1 MNRVLVRKILLQLSV
16 HLCAFMAFI
25 LAADILFGSY
35 VSVDYIGD
43 TEKYILDPFP
53 MSEDELDRIV
63 TDIFAHQASDIMRY
77 TAACRILR
85 VSNGIEVGRMVDIS
99 DYYNGSSK
107 IKIRYS
113 VSDLIN
119 FGRRGV
125 SYIEKNY
132 SITDFVYHYGDP
144 MYVQNFDLDEYGNLY
159 FKGFESVNKNRG
171 QDSYSP
177 EGDDLILGDGDKKI
191 LDAMSEMEPADLMHL
206 IVEYCIRHYP
216 EDVSMTVWD
225 DGMVYVTVKEPN
237 PDGDSGPSLEYEDL
251 IRNWDSYFIVM
262 DELKSAATLFSSCYD
277 IYREG
282 QTIYDSDKMNLF
294 YHITTTDSLGISH
307 VYTNDLESKKYDDTE
322 LTDIYSGHKH
332 YLICYYDDL
341 EYSTLS
347 NINEAVIT
355 DVIKAFPTVYPDNT
369 CVWMYLDDNFTKAE
383 DIYYNVN
390 YKYNDVKQLSRLY
403 ALLITVFA
411 LLWLLSFSYLVF
423 ITGVVERDG
432 KEEYILLPQDRVWIE
447 LLILLTYAFFVLFR
461 YYTRYLA
468 DLLDNNLSEFSSL
481 SEKLLKDSEIS
492 SYIVFG
498 LFGLSVSM
506 ALSFIVFS
514 VVRRIRAGVLYQY
527 SFTRKIRQLFEW
539 FALSLSGG
547 TGAAATVLL
556 PYVLFLGSNFGGM
569 FLILHLVE
577 SKIYVSAILVG
588 GLLLFL
594 DISVGITMFLTT
606 AEKKQ
611 LLDGI
616 ARIRGGETDYKINVQ
631 NLRAENRNLAESINN
646 IGEGIKQAV
655 DDSIVEEHL
664 RTELITNVSHDL
676 KTPLTSIINYS
687 DLLKRENLT
696 EEQKKEYLKVI
707 TDKSIKLKK
716 LLEDLLEASKLS
728 SGKIEI
734 IKARTNLTELINQAL
749 GEYEG
754 RFKDKNLDVVTN
766 VFPRVL
772 VFADAACM
780 WRVFDNLFENIC
792 KYAMS
797 GTRVYFEL
805 IAFNGE
811 VEIKVK
817 NVSRAKPEFQGYELT
832 ERFIRGD
839 QSRSGEGSG
848 LGLFIAKSLIEA
860 HNGKFEVVVDGDQFT
875 TIITMKELGTDNND
889 WDYIY
894 GDDLS

>member
-1 MNRVLVRKILLQLSV
+1 MNRVFVRKILLHISV

-35 VSVDYIGD
+35 VSVNYIGD

-53 MSEDELDRIV
+53 MSEDELDKIV
-63 TDIFAHQASDIMRY
+63 TDIFAHQAGDIMRY

-85 VSNGIEVGRMVDIS
+85 VSNGIEVDRLVDIS
-99 DYYNGSSK
+99 DYYTGPSK

-119 FGRRGV
+119 YGRRGV
-125 SYIEKNY
+125 SYVEKNY

-144 MYVQNFDLDEYGNLY
+144 MFVQNFDLDEYGNLY
-159 FKGFESVNKNRG
+159 FKGFDTVNRNRNSESYNT
-171 QDSYSP
+171 
-177 EGDDLILGDGDKKI
+177 EEDDIILGDGDKKI
-191 LDAMSEMEPADLMHL
+191 MNAMSEMEPADLMHL
-206 IVEYCIRHYP
+206 VAEYCIRHYP
-216 EDVSMTVWD
+216 DDVSMTVWD
-225 DGMVYVTVKEPN
+225 DGMVYVTVREPN
-237 PDGDSGPSLEYEDL
+237 LEGDSRADIADEDV
-251 IRNWDSYFIVM
+251 IKNWDSYFIVI
-262 DELKSAATLFSSCYD
+262 DELKTAATLFSSCYD

-282 QTIYDSDKMNLF
+282 QTIYDSDKMNLL
-294 YHITTTDSLGISH
+294 YHIKTTDSLGISH
-307 VYTNDLESKKYDDTE
+307 VYTNDQESKKYDDTE

-332 YLICYYDDL
+332 YLICYYDEL

-347 NINEAVIT
+347 DINESVIT
-355 DVIKAFPTVYPDNT
+355 DVIKAFPTVYPDET
-369 CVWMYLDDNFTKAE
+369 CVWMYLDDNFSKAE
-383 DIYYNVN
+383 DIYYNVSF
-390 YKYNDVKQLSRLY
+390 KYNDVKQLSRLY
-403 ALLITVFA
+403 ALLITIFA

-432 KEEYILLPQDRVWIE
+432 REEYMLLPQDRVWLE

-461 YYTRYLA
+461 YYTKYLG
-468 DLLDNNLSEFSSL
+468 DLLNDNFSEFSSL
-481 SEKLLKDSEIS
+481 SDKLLKDSGIS
-492 SYIVFG
+492 SYVVFG

-506 ALSFIVFS
+506 ALSFIIFS
-514 VVRRIRAGVLYQY
+514 IVRRIRAGVLYEY
-527 SFTRKIRQLFEW
+527 SFTRKVRQLFEW

-556 PYVLFLGSNFGGM
+556 PYVLFLGANFGGM
-569 FLILHLVE
+569 FLIIHLVN

-594 DISVGITMFLTT
+594 DVSVGITMFLVT

-616 ARIRGGETDYKINVQ
+616 ARIRGGETDYKINVK

-655 DDSIVEEHL
+655 EDSIVEEHL

-696 EEQKKEYLKVI
+696 EKQKKEYLKVI

-754 RFKDKNLDVVTN
+754 RFKEKNLDVVTN

-780 WRVFDNLFENIC
+780 WRVLDNLFENIC

-875 TIITMKELGTDNND
+875 TIITMKELGYDTTD

>member
-1 MNRVLVRKILLQLSV
+1 MNRVFVRKILLHISV

-35 VSVDYIGD
+35 VSVNYIGD

-53 MSEDELDRIV
+53 MSEDELDKIV
-63 TDIFAHQASDIMRY
+63 TDIFAHQAGDIMRY

-85 VSNGIEVGRMVDIS
+85 VSNGIEVDRLVDIS
-99 DYYNGSSK
+99 DYYTGPSK

-119 FGRRGV
+119 YGRRGV
-125 SYIEKNY
+125 SYVEKNY

-144 MYVQNFDLDEYGNLY
+144 MFVQNFDLDEYGNLY
-159 FKGFESVNKNRG
+159 FKGFDTVNRNRNSESYNT
-171 QDSYSP
+171 
-177 EGDDLILGDGDKKI
+177 EEDDIILGDGDKKI
-191 LDAMSEMEPADLMHL
+191 MNAMSEMEPADLMHL
-206 IVEYCIRHYP
+206 VAEYCIRHYP
-216 EDVSMTVWD
+216 DDVSMTVWD
-225 DGMVYVTVKEPN
+225 DGMVYVTVREPN
-237 PDGDSGPSLEYEDL
+237 LEGDSRADIADEDV
-251 IRNWDSYFIVM
+251 IKNWDSYFIVI
-262 DELKSAATLFSSCYD
+262 DELKTAATLFSSCYD

-282 QTIYDSDKMNLF
+282 QTIYDSDKMNLL
-294 YHITTTDSLGISH
+294 YHIKTTDSLGISH
-307 VYTNDLESKKYDDTE
+307 VYTNDQESKKYDDTE

-332 YLICYYDDL
+332 YLICYYDEL

-347 NINEAVIT
+347 DINESVIT
-355 DVIKAFPTVYPDNT
+355 DVIKAFPTVYPDET
-369 CVWMYLDDNFTKAE
+369 CVWMYLDDNFSKAE
-383 DIYYNVN
+383 DIYYNVSF
-390 YKYNDVKQLSRLY
+390 KYNDVKQLSRLY
-403 ALLITVFA
+403 ALLITIFA

-432 KEEYILLPQDRVWIE
+432 REEYILLPQDRVWLE

-461 YYTRYLA
+461 YYTKYLG
-468 DLLDNNLSEFSSL
+468 DLLNDNFSEFSSL
-481 SEKLLKDSEIS
+481 SDKLLKDSGIS
-492 SYIVFG
+492 SYVVFG

-506 ALSFIVFS
+506 ALSFIIFS
-514 VVRRIRAGVLYQY
+514 IVRRIRAGVLYEY
-527 SFTRKIRQLFEW
+527 SFTRKVRQLFEW

-556 PYVLFLGSNFGGM
+556 PYVLFLGANFGGM
-569 FLILHLVE
+569 FLIIHLVN

-594 DISVGITMFLTT
+594 DVSVGITMFLVT

-616 ARIRGGETDYKINVQ
+616 ARIRGGETDYKTNVK

-655 DDSIVEEHL
+655 EDSIVEEHL

-696 EEQKKEYLKVI
+696 EKQKKEYLKVI

-754 RFKDKNLDVVTN
+754 RFKEKNLDVVTN

-780 WRVFDNLFENIC
+780 WRVLDNLFENIC

-875 TIITMKELGTDNND
+875 TIITMKELGYDTTD

>member
-1 MNRVLVRKILLQLSV
+1 MSRVLVRKILLHICV

-35 VSVDYIGD
+35 VSVDYIGES
-43 TEKYILDPFP
+43 EKYILDPFP
-53 MSEDELDRIV
+53 MSEDELDKIV

-85 VSNGIEVGRMVDIS
+85 VSNGIEVNRMVDIS
-99 DYYNGSSK
+99 DYYTGASK
-107 IKIRYS
+107 IKIKYS

-119 FGRRGV
+119 YGRRGV

-144 MYVQNFDLDEYGNLY
+144 MYIQNFDLDEYGNLY
-159 FKGFESVNKNRG
+159 FKGFETVNRNRST
-171 QDSYSP
+171 DSFAT
-177 EGDDLILGDGDKKI
+177 EEEEIILGDGDKKI
-191 LDAMSEMEPADLMHL
+191 MNAMSALEPADLMHL
-206 IVEYCIRHYP
+206 VVEYCIRRYP
-216 EDVSMTVWD
+216 DDISMTVWD
-225 DGMVYVTVKEPN
+225 DGMVYVTVREPN
-237 PDGDSGPSLEYEDL
+237 LEGDSRTNLEDDEI
-251 IRNWDSYFIVM
+251 IRNWDSYFVVI

-277 IYREG
+277 IYRDG
-282 QTIYDSDKMNLF
+282 QTLYDSDKMNLF
-294 YHITTTDSLGISH
+294 YHIKTTDSLGISH
-307 VYTNDLESKKYDDTE
+307 VYTNDQESKKFDDTE

-332 YLICYYDDL
+332 YLICYYNDL

-347 NINEAVIT
+347 DINESVIT
-355 DVIKAFPTVYPDNT
+355 DVIKAFPSVYPDST
-369 CVWMYLDDNFTKAE
+369 CVWMYLDDNFSKAE
-383 DIYYNVN
+383 DIYYNVS

-423 ITGVVERDG
+423 ITGVVDRDG
-432 KEEYILLPQDRVWIE
+432 REEYILLPQDRVWIE

-461 YYTRYLA
+461 YYTKYLGNI
-468 DLLDNNLSEFSSL
+468 LDDNLSEFSSL
-481 SEKLLKDSEIS
+481 GDKLFTDSGIS

-498 LFGLSVSM
+498 LFGLSVSL

-514 VVRRIRAGVLYQY
+514 IVRRIRAGVLYEY
-527 SFTRKIRQLFEW
+527 SFTRKVRQLFEW

-556 PYVLFLGSNFGGM
+556 PYVLFLGANFGGM
-569 FLILHLVE
+569 FLVLHLVN

-594 DISVGITMFLTT
+594 DVSVGITMFLVT

-616 ARIRGGETDYKINVQ
+616 ARIRGGETDYKINVK

-754 RFKDKNLDVVTN
+754 RFKEKNLDVVTN

-780 WRVFDNLFENIC
+780 WRVLDNLFENIC

-875 TIITMKELGTDNND
+875 TIITMKELGSDTTD

>member
-1 MNRVLVRKILLQLSV
+1 MNRVFVRKILLHISV

-35 VSVDYIGD
+35 VSVNYIGD

-53 MSEDELDRIV
+53 MSEDELDKIV
-63 TDIFAHQASDIMRY
+63 TDIFAHQAGDIMRY

-85 VSNGIEVGRMVDIS
+85 VSNGIEVDRLVDIS
-99 DYYNGSSK
+99 DYYTGPSK

-119 FGRRGV
+119 YGRRGV
-125 SYIEKNY
+125 SYVEKNY

-144 MYVQNFDLDEYGNLY
+144 MFVQNFDLDEYGNLY
-159 FKGFESVNKNRG
+159 FKGFDTVNRNRNSESYNT
-171 QDSYSP
+171 
-177 EGDDLILGDGDKKI
+177 EEDDIILGDGDKKI
-191 LDAMSEMEPADLMHL
+191 MNAMSEMEPADLMHL
-206 IVEYCIRHYP
+206 VAEYCIRHYP
-216 EDVSMTVWD
+216 DDVSMTVWD
-225 DGMVYVTVKEPN
+225 DGMVYVTVREPN
-237 PDGDSGPSLEYEDL
+237 LEGDSRADIADEDV
-251 IRNWDSYFIVM
+251 IKNWDSYFIVI
-262 DELKSAATLFSSCYD
+262 DELKTAATLFSSCYD

-282 QTIYDSDKMNLF
+282 QTIYDSDKMNLL
-294 YHITTTDSLGISH
+294 YHIKTTDSLGISH
-307 VYTNDLESKKYDDTE
+307 VYTNDQESKKYDDTE

-332 YLICYYDDL
+332 YLICYYDEL

-347 NINEAVIT
+347 DINESVIT
-355 DVIKAFPTVYPDNT
+355 DVIKAFPTVYPDET
-369 CVWMYLDDNFTKAE
+369 CVWMYLDDNFSKAE
-383 DIYYNVN
+383 DIYYNVSF
-390 YKYNDVKQLSRLY
+390 KYNDVKQLSRLY
-403 ALLITVFA
+403 ALLITIFA

-432 KEEYILLPQDRVWIE
+432 REEYILLPQDRVWLE

-461 YYTRYLA
+461 YYTKYLG
-468 DLLDNNLSEFSSL
+468 DLLNDNFSEFSSL
-481 SEKLLKDSEIS
+481 SDKLLKDSGIS
-492 SYIVFG
+492 SYVVFG

-506 ALSFIVFS
+506 ALSFIIFS
-514 VVRRIRAGVLYQY
+514 IVRRIRAGVLYEY
-527 SFTRKIRQLFEW
+527 SFTRKVRQLFEW

-556 PYVLFLGSNFGGM
+556 PYVLFLGANFGGM
-569 FLILHLVE
+569 FLIIHLVN

-594 DISVGITMFLTT
+594 DVSVGITMFLVT

-616 ARIRGGETDYKINVQ
+616 ARIRGGETDYKINVK

-655 DDSIVEEHL
+655 EDSIVEEHL

-696 EEQKKEYLKVI
+696 EKQKKEYLKVI

-754 RFKDKNLDVVTN
+754 RFKEKNLDVVTN

-780 WRVFDNLFENIC
+780 WRVLDNLFENIC

-875 TIITMKELGTDNND
+875 TIITMKELGYDTTD

>member
-1 MNRVLVRKILLQLSV
+1 MNRVFVRKILLHISV

-35 VSVDYIGD
+35 VSVNYIGD

-53 MSEDELDRIV
+53 MSEDELDKIV
-63 TDIFAHQASDIMRY
+63 TDIFAHQAGDIMRY

-85 VSNGIEVGRMVDIS
+85 VSNGIEVDRLVDIS
-99 DYYNGSSK
+99 DYYTGPSK

-119 FGRRGV
+119 YGRRGV
-125 SYIEKNY
+125 SYVEKNY

-144 MYVQNFDLDEYGNLY
+144 MFVQNFDLDEYGNLY
-159 FKGFESVNKNRG
+159 FKGFDTVNRNRNSESYNT
-171 QDSYSP
+171 
-177 EGDDLILGDGDKKI
+177 EEDDIILGDGDKKI
-191 LDAMSEMEPADLMHL
+191 MNAMSEMEPADLMHL
-206 IVEYCIRHYP
+206 VAEYCIRHYP
-216 EDVSMTVWD
+216 DDVSMTVWD
-225 DGMVYVTVKEPN
+225 DGMVYVTVREPN
-237 PDGDSGPSLEYEDL
+237 LEGDSRADIADEDV
-251 IRNWDSYFIVM
+251 IKNWDSYFIVI
-262 DELKSAATLFSSCYD
+262 DELKTAATLFSSCYD

-282 QTIYDSDKMNLF
+282 QTIYDSDKMNLL
-294 YHITTTDSLGISH
+294 YHIKTTDSLGISH
-307 VYTNDLESKKYDDTE
+307 VYTNDQESKKYDDTE

-332 YLICYYDDL
+332 YLICYYDEL

-347 NINEAVIT
+347 DINESVIT
-355 DVIKAFPTVYPDNT
+355 DVIKAFPTVYPDET
-369 CVWMYLDDNFTKAE
+369 CVWMYLDDNFSKAE
-383 DIYYNVN
+383 DIYYNVSF
-390 YKYNDVKQLSRLY
+390 KYNDVKQLSRLY

-432 KEEYILLPQDRVWIE
+432 REEYILLPQDRVWLE

-461 YYTRYLA
+461 YYTKYLG
-468 DLLDNNLSEFSSL
+468 DLLNDNFSEFSSL
-481 SEKLLKDSEIS
+481 SDKLLKDSGIS
-492 SYIVFG
+492 SYVVFG

-506 ALSFIVFS
+506 ALSFIIFS
-514 VVRRIRAGVLYQY
+514 IVRRIRAGVLYEY
-527 SFTRKIRQLFEW
+527 SFTRKVRQLFEW

-556 PYVLFLGSNFGGM
+556 PYVLFLGANFGGM
-569 FLILHLVE
+569 FLIIHLVN

-594 DISVGITMFLTT
+594 DVSVGITMFLVT

-616 ARIRGGETDYKINVQ
+616 ARIRGGETDYKINVK

-655 DDSIVEEHL
+655 EDSIVEEHL

-696 EEQKKEYLKVI
+696 EKQKKEYLKVI

-754 RFKDKNLDVVTN
+754 RFKEKNLDVVTN

-780 WRVFDNLFENIC
+780 WRVLDNLFENIC

-875 TIITMKELGTDNND
+875 TIITMKELGYDTTD

>member
-1 MNRVLVRKILLQLSV
+1 MSRVLVRKILLHISV

-35 VSVDYIGD
+35 VSVDYVGD
-43 TEKYILDPFP
+43 SEKYILDPFP
-53 MSEDELDRIV
+53 MSEDELDKIV

-85 VSNGIEVGRMVDIS
+85 VSNGIEVNRMVDIS
-99 DYYNGSSK
+99 DYYTGASK
-107 IKIRYS
+107 IKIKYS

-119 FGRRGV
+119 YGRRGV

-144 MYVQNFDLDEYGNLY
+144 MYIQNFDLDEYGNLY
-159 FKGFESVNKNRG
+159 FKGFETVNRNRST
-171 QDSYSP
+171 DSFAT
-177 EGDDLILGDGDKKI
+177 EEEEIILGDGDKKI
-191 LDAMSEMEPADLMHL
+191 MNAMSALEPADLMHL
-206 IVEYCIRHYP
+206 VVEYCIRRYP
-216 EDVSMTVWD
+216 DDISMTVWD
-225 DGMVYVTVKEPN
+225 DGMVYVTVREPN
-237 PDGDSGPSLEYEDL
+237 LEGDSRSNLEDDEF
-251 IRNWDSYFIVM
+251 IRNWDSYFVVI

-277 IYREG
+277 IYRDG
-282 QTIYDSDKMNLF
+282 QTLYDSDKMNLF
-294 YHITTTDSLGISH
+294 YHIKTTDSLGISH
-307 VYTNDLESKKYDDTE
+307 VYTNDQESKKFDDTE

-332 YLICYYDDL
+332 YLICYYNDL

-347 NINEAVIT
+347 DINESVIT
-355 DVIKAFPTVYPDNT
+355 DVIKAFPSVYPDST
-369 CVWMYLDDNFTKAE
+369 CVWMYLDDNFSKAE
-383 DIYYNVN
+383 DIYYNVS

-423 ITGVVERDG
+423 ITGVVDRDG
-432 KEEYILLPQDRVWIE
+432 REEYILLPQDRVWIE

-461 YYTRYLA
+461 YYTKYLG
-468 DLLDNNLSEFSSL
+468 DILDDNLSEFSSL
-481 SEKLLKDSEIS
+481 GDKLFTDSGIS

-498 LFGLSVSM
+498 LFGLSVSL

-514 VVRRIRAGVLYQY
+514 IVRRIRAGVLYEY
-527 SFTRKIRQLFEW
+527 SFTRKVRQLFEW

-556 PYVLFLGSNFGGM
+556 PYVLFLGANFGGM
-569 FLILHLVE
+569 FLVLHLVN

-594 DISVGITMFLTT
+594 DVSVGITMFLVT

-616 ARIRGGETDYKINVQ
+616 ARIRGGETDYKINVK

-754 RFKDKNLDVVTN
+754 RFKEKNLDVVTN

-780 WRVFDNLFENIC
+780 WRVLDNLFENIC

-875 TIITMKELGTDNND
+875 TIITMKELGSDTTD

>member
-1 MNRVLVRKILLQLSV
+1 MNRVLVRKILLHISV

-35 VSVDYIGD
+35 VSVNYIGD
-43 TEKYILDPFP
+43 SEKYILDPFP
-53 MSEDELDRIV
+53 MNEDELDKIV
-63 TDIFAHQASDIMRY
+63 TDIFAHQAGDIMRY

-85 VSNGIEVGRMVDIS
+85 VSNGIEVDRLVDIS
-99 DYYNGSSK
+99 DYYTGPSK

-125 SYIEKNY
+125 SYVEKNY
-132 SITDFVYHYGDP
+132 SLTDFVYQYGDP

-159 FKGFESVNKNRG
+159 FKGFDTVNRNRNSESFNT
-171 QDSYSP
+171 
-177 EGDDLILGDGDKKI
+177 EDDDIILGDGDKKI
-191 LDAMSEMEPADLMHL
+191 MNAMSEMEPADLMHL
-206 IVEYCIRHYP
+206 VAEYCIRHYP
-216 EDVSMTVWD
+216 DDVSMTVWD
-225 DGMVYVTVKEPN
+225 DGMVYVTVREPN
-237 PDGDSGPSLEYEDL
+237 LEGESKSDL
-251 IRNWDSYFIVM
+251 SDEEVIRNWDSYFIVIE
-262 DELKSAATLFSSCYD
+262 ELKSAASLFSSCYD

-282 QTIYDSDKMNLF
+282 QTIYDSDKMNLS
-294 YHITTTDSLGISH
+294 YHIKTTDSLGISH
-307 VYTNDLESKKYDDTE
+307 VYTNDQESKKYDDTE

-332 YLICYYDDL
+332 FLICYYDDL
-341 EYSTLS
+341 EYSTFS
-347 NINEAVIT
+347 DINESVIT
-355 DVIKAFPTVYPDNT
+355 DVIKAFPTVYPDET
-369 CVWMYLDDNFTKAE
+369 CVWMCLDDNFSKAE
-383 DIYYNVN
+383 DIYYSVS

-423 ITGVVERDG
+423 VTGVVEREG
-432 KEEYILLPQDRVWIE
+432 REEYILLPQDRVWIE
-447 LLILLTYAFFVLFR
+447 LLILLTYAFFVIFR
-461 YYTRYLA
+461 YYTKYLG
-468 DLLDNNLSEFSSL
+468 DLLNDNFSEFSSL
-481 SEKLLKDSEIS
+481 SDKLLKDSGIS
-492 SYIVFG
+492 SYVVFG

-506 ALSFIVFS
+506 ALSFVIFS
-514 VVRRIRAGVLYQY
+514 IVRRIRAGVMYEY
-527 SFTRKIRQLFEW
+527 SFTRKVRQLFEW

-556 PYVLFLGSNFGGM
+556 PYVLFLGANFGGM
-569 FLILHLVE
+569 FLIIHLVN

-594 DISVGITMFLTT
+594 DVSVGITMFLVT

-616 ARIRGGETDYKINVQ
+616 ARIRGGETDYKINVK

-655 DDSIVEEHL
+655 EDSIVEEHL

-696 EEQKKEYLKVI
+696 EKQKKEYLKVI

-754 RFKDKNLDVVTN
+754 RFKEKNLDVVTN

-780 WRVFDNLFENIC
+780 WRVLDNLFENIC

-860 HNGKFEVVVDGDQFT
+860 HNGKFEVVVDGEQFT
-875 TIITMKELGTDNND
+875 TIITMKELGYDTTD

>member
-1 MNRVLVRKILLQLSV
+1 MSRVLVRKILLHISV

-35 VSVDYIGD
+35 VSVDYIED

-85 VSNGIEVGRMVDIS
+85 VSNGIEVNRMVDIS
-99 DYYNGSSK
+99 DYYTGASK
-107 IKIRYS
+107 IKIKYS

-119 FGRRGV
+119 YGRRGV

-144 MYVQNFDLDEYGNLY
+144 LFVQNFDLDEYGNLY
-159 FKGFESVNKNRG
+159 FKGFGTVNKNR
-171 QDSYSP
+171 DTESFAT
-177 EGDDLILGDGDKKI
+177 EEEDIILGEGDKKI
-191 LDAMSEMEPADLMHL
+191 MNAMNELEPADLMHL
-206 IVEYCIRHYP
+206 VVEYCIRHYP
-216 EDVSMTVWD
+216 DDISMTVWD
-225 DGMVYVTVKEPN
+225 DGMVYVTVREPN
-237 PDGDSGPSLEYEDL
+237 LEGDSGTNLEDNDV
-251 IRNWDSYFIVM
+251 IRNWDSYFVVI

-277 IYREG
+277 IYRDG
-282 QTIYDSDKMNLF
+282 QTLYDSDKMNLF
-294 YHITTTDSLGISH
+294 YHIKTTDSLGISH
-307 VYTNDLESKKYDDTE
+307 VYTNDQESKKYDDTE

-347 NINEAVIT
+347 DISESVIT
-355 DVIKAFPTVYPDNT
+355 DVIKAFPTVYPDST
-369 CVWMYLDDNFTKAE
+369 CVWMYLDDNFSKAE
-383 DIYYNVN
+383 DIYYNVS

-432 KEEYILLPQDRVWIE
+432 REEYILLPQDRVWIE

-461 YYTRYLA
+461 YYTKYLG
-468 DLLDNNLSEFSSL
+468 DILDDNLSEFSSL
-481 SEKLLKDSEIS
+481 GDKLIKDSGIS
-492 SYIVFG
+492 SYVVFG
-498 LFGLSVSM
+498 LFGLSVSL
-506 ALSFIVFS
+506 ALSFIIFS
-514 VVRRIRAGVLYQY
+514 VVRRIRAGVLYEY
-527 SFTRKIRQLFEW
+527 SFTRKVRQLFEW

-556 PYVLFLGSNFGGM
+556 PYVLFLGANFGGM
-569 FLILHLVE
+569 FLILHLVN
-577 SKIYVSAILVG
+577 SKVYVSAILVG

-594 DISVGITMFLTT
+594 DVSVGITMFLVT

-616 ARIRGGETDYKINVQ
+616 ARIRGGETDYKINVK

-754 RFKDKNLDVVTN
+754 RFKEKNLDVVTN

-780 WRVFDNLFENIC
+780 WRVLDNLFENIC

-875 TIITMKELGTDNND
+875 TIITMKELGSDTTD

>member
-1 MNRVLVRKILLQLSV
+1 MSRVLVRKILLHISV

-35 VSVDYIGD
+35 VSVDYIED

-85 VSNGIEVGRMVDIS
+85 VSNGIEVNRMVDIS
-99 DYYNGSSK
+99 DYYTGASK
-107 IKIRYS
+107 IKIKYS

-119 FGRRGV
+119 YGRRGV

-144 MYVQNFDLDEYGNLY
+144 LFVQNFDLDEYGNLY
-159 FKGFESVNKNRG
+159 FKGFGTVNKNR
-171 QDSYSP
+171 DTESFAT
-177 EGDDLILGDGDKKI
+177 EEEDIILGEGDKKI
-191 LDAMSEMEPADLMHL
+191 MNAMNELEPADLMHL
-206 IVEYCIRHYP
+206 VVEYCIRHYP
-216 EDVSMTVWD
+216 DDISMTVWD
-225 DGMVYVTVKEPN
+225 DGMVYVTVREPN
-237 PDGDSGPSLEYEDL
+237 LEGDSGTNLEDNDV
-251 IRNWDSYFIVM
+251 IRNWDSYFVVI

-277 IYREG
+277 IYRDG
-282 QTIYDSDKMNLF
+282 QTLYDSDKMNLF
-294 YHITTTDSLGISH
+294 YHIKTTDSLGISH
-307 VYTNDLESKKYDDTE
+307 VYTNDQESKKYDDTE

-347 NINEAVIT
+347 DISESVIT
-355 DVIKAFPTVYPDNT
+355 DVIKAFPTVYPDST
-369 CVWMYLDDNFTKAE
+369 CVWMYLDDNFSKAE
-383 DIYYNVN
+383 DIYYNVS

-432 KEEYILLPQDRVWIE
+432 REEYILLPQDRVWIE

-461 YYTRYLA
+461 YYTKYLG
-468 DLLDNNLSEFSSL
+468 DILDDNLSEFSSL
-481 SEKLLKDSEIS
+481 GDKLIKDSGIS
-492 SYIVFG
+492 SYVVFG
-498 LFGLSVSM
+498 LFGLSVSL
-506 ALSFIVFS
+506 ALSFIIFS
-514 VVRRIRAGVLYQY
+514 VVRRIRAGVLYEY
-527 SFTRKIRQLFEW
+527 SFTRKVRQLFEW

-556 PYVLFLGSNFGGM
+556 PYVLFLGAIFGGM
-569 FLILHLVE
+569 FLILHLVN
-577 SKIYVSAILVG
+577 SKVYVSAILVG

-594 DISVGITMFLTT
+594 DVSVGITMFLVT

-616 ARIRGGETDYKINVQ
+616 ARIRGGETDYKINVK

-754 RFKDKNLDVVTN
+754 RFKEKNLDVVTN

-780 WRVFDNLFENIC
+780 WRVLDNLFENIC

-875 TIITMKELGTDNND
+875 TIITMKELGSDTTD